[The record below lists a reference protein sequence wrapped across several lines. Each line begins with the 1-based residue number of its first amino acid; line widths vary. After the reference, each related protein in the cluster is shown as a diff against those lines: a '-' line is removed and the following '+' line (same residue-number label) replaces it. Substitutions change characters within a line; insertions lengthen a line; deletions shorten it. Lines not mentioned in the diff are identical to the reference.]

1 MNHIVYIDTQF
12 IICFMFIYLFLSLFI
27 CFLSM
32 YLLAEIERVRGRF
45 VASLLETMTPTSFF
59 ETSTSRFDSGSK
71 YKVCEFVEVSK
82 SISGFRRLVSGLA
95 IDRPLLIDSDMVC
108 CFLVSVWVRSGP
120 PEIRVWSRSCW
131 GTDMNT
137 LRVEL
142 YCKGWLVHLS
152 WRFQIRFFVVVAS
165 FSGF

>member
-1 MNHIVYIDTQF
+1 MLPFYIFAGRDRESERQ
-12 IICFMFIYLFLSLFI
+12 ICCL
-27 CFLSM
+27 
-32 YLLAEIERVRGRF
+32 R
-45 VASLLETMTPTSFF
+45 LLETMTPTSFF
-59 ETSTSRFDSGSK
+59 EISTSLLRIQAPNTRFANSWRCCPIDLWLG
-71 YKVCEFVEVSK
+71 
-82 SISGFRRLVSGLA
+82 RLGTSGLT

-108 CFLVSVWVRSGP
+108 CFLVAVWVRSGP

-131 GTDMNT
+131 GTEMNT

-152 WRFQIRFFVVVAS
+152 WRFQIRFCVVVAS